1 MDKSENP
8 EDAALSSH
16 VKFVEGKSFE
26 SSVDTSS
33 SESKDGG
40 SGELPLEK
48 RRKPQTKEMNTE
60 KSESKSESESDSRS
74 EEEKE
79 REAINIKA
87 ESPPPKDRP
96 VMQDEA
102 IIDTEDEEL
111 DSEKEKKG
119 LYQLIVN
126 IIMMNRVCKM
136 FRQGLRGFREYQII
150 EPVHKKHPVFSFW
163 DKRKQGRISFDTQDF
178 AAEEGHF
185 PPRAISIT
193 QKKPSWRTNQE
204 IQDLCNI
211 LQALDCYRNYTE
223 SLQLLL
229 AKVMRFERFGRRR
242 VMVKK
247 GQRGNSFYFIYLG
260 TVAVTEDE
268 DGSSAFL
275 DPHPTLLHRGGCFG
289 EMGLLSTAV
298 RRATVVCME
307 ETEFLVVDRE
317 DFLANRLGDEVQKET
332 EYRYN
337 FFRKLD
343 IFQSWSEEKIWK
355 LVALGRIEKFSHGQ
369 LVSKDITNSAFI
381 TFICKGSCEILRMV
395 ALGDCRAYYKWV
407 WQQLELLDHKPLRV
421 HDNDCRQRPEEGA
434 GSLGAGVGGGCKQPG
449 EEISPKERFREFQ
462 IKSYPLQDFTYL
474 KLLRLQKA
482 REQQGITFH
491 RKINK
496 MENSLPKLLGPKI
509 KSRYGH
515 SVKCSMVNTKFGELP
530 KEAIVGV
537 YMKVHKVEDGDVVGL
552 HRAFLPEIQRDPRP
566 FILLSL
572 GSELIRVRKEKFYE
586 MVDEETKAKIIK
598 MDVDYPSDDDLCQS
612 FLKENDWTIFRKDLL
627 RLLVEPLT
635 KQAFIPTQTKKKEIY
650 DPKSLFLDLCSLE
663 KKGKQRHLVF
673 LAPQKFLPP
682 LKIVQAIS
690 APRHKI
696 QELLPQYKNPGVL
709 V

>member
-1 MDKSENP
+1 MRSWVARK
-8 EDAALSSH
+8 
-16 VKFVEGKSFE
+16 
-26 SSVDTSS
+26 
-33 SESKDGG
+33 
-40 SGELPLEK
+40 K
-48 RRKPQTKEMNTE
+48 R
-60 KSESKSESESDSRS
+60 
-74 EEEKE
+74 
-79 REAINIKA
+79 
-87 ESPPPKDRP
+87 
-96 VMQDEA
+96 
-102 IIDTEDEEL
+102 
-111 DSEKEKKG
+111 G

-163 DKRKQGRISFDTQDF
+163 DKKKQGRISFDTQDF

-289 EMGLLSTAV
+289 EMGLLSTSV

-332 EYRYN
+332 QYRYN

-343 IFQSWSEEKIWK
+343 MFQSWSDENIWK

-381 TFICKGSCEILRMV
+381 TFICKGTCEVLRMLS
-395 ALGDCRAYYKWV
+395 LGDCRAYYKWV

-421 HDNDCRQRPEEGA
+421 HDN
-434 GSLGAGVGGGCKQPG
+434 
-449 EEISPKERFREFQ
+449 EISPKERFREFQ

-474 KLLRLQKA
+474 KLLRLQKT
-482 REQQGITFH
+482 REHQGINVH

-496 MENSLPKLLGPKI
+496 TENNLPKLLGPKI

-537 YMKVHKVEDGDVVGL
+537 YMKVHKIEDGDVVGL
-552 HRAFLPEIQRDPRP
+552 HRVFLPEIQRDPRP

-598 MDVDYPSDDDLCQS
+598 MDVEYPSDEDLCQS

-627 RLLVEPLT
+627 RLLVEPLN
-635 KQAFIPTQTKKKEIY
+635 KQAFIPGQTKKKEIY

-663 KKGKQRHLVF
+663 RKAKQRHLVF
-673 LAPQKFLPP
+673 LAPQKYLPP

>member
-1 MDKSENP
+1 MDGFETP
-8 EDAALSSH
+8 EAAFRTSH
-16 VKFVEGKSFE
+16 VKFERRKSLGW
-26 SSVDTSS
+26 SVDSS
-33 SESKDGG
+33 SSDSKDG
-40 SGELPLEK
+40 SPLGE
-48 RRKPQTKEMNTE
+48 KPQTEEMETENKE
-60 KSESKSESESDSRS
+60 SESESRS
-74 EEEKE
+74 EEEEKE
-79 REAINIKA
+79 RQALLDKIKA
-87 ESPPPKDRP
+87 ETPKVETPKPKDRP
-96 VMQDEA
+96 VLQFKLSSA
-102 IIDTEDEEL
+102 QKIKSWTAK
-111 DSEKEKKG
+111 KERG
-119 LYQLIVN
+119 LYQLTID
-126 IIMMNRVCKM
+126 IIMMSRVCKM

-150 EPVHKKHPVFSFW
+150 EPVHKKHPTFSFW
-163 DKRKQGRISFDTQDF
+163 DKKKQGRISFDTQDF

-193 QKKPSWRTNQE
+193 HKKPSWRTNQE

-242 VMVKK
+242 VIVKK

-317 DFLANRLGDEVQKET
+317 DFLANKLGDEVQKET

-355 LVALGRIEKFSHGQ
+355 LVALGRIEKFSYGQ
-369 LVSKDITNSAFI
+369 LVSKDVTSSAFI
-381 TFICKGSCEILRMV
+381 TFICKGSCEILRMID
-395 ALGDCRAYYKWV
+395 LGGCRAYYKWV
-407 WQQLELLDHKPLRV
+407 WQQLELLDYKPLRV
-421 HDNDCRQRPEEGA
+421 HDN
-434 GSLGAGVGGGCKQPG
+434 
-449 EEISPKERFREFQ
+449 EISPKERFKEFQ

-496 MENSLPKLLGPKI
+496 TENSLPKLLGPKI

-537 YMKVHKVEDGDVVGL
+537 YMKVHKTEDGDVVGF
-552 HRAFLPEIQRDPRP
+552 HQAFLPEIERDSRP

-572 GSELIRVRKEKFYE
+572 GSELIRLRKEKFYD
-586 MVDEETKAKIIK
+586 MVDEETKAKIKK
-598 MDVDYPSDDDLCQS
+598 MDVDYPSDEDLCQR
-612 FLKENDWTIFRKDLL
+612 FLEENDWTIFRRDLL
-627 RLLVEPLT
+627 RLLVEPLNR
-635 KQAFIPTQTKKKEIY
+635 QPFIPVQTKKKEIY
-650 DPKSLFLDLCSLE
+650 DPKALFLDLCSLE
-663 KKGKQRHLVF
+663 KKVKQRHPVF
-673 LAPQKFLPP
+673 LAPQKYLPP
-682 LKIVQAIS
+682 LKIIQAIS

-696 QELLPQYKNPGVL
+696 RELLPQYKSPGVL